1 MSTQLAS
8 RILSNRSYNWQSTGI
23 WEDLVVEGAEWL
35 ATCYA
40 EYGRV
45 ASEMRNE
52 LKVWTGKQQKLE
64 SERRAQVDR
73 LDGKWRG
80 GSRQARFDRI
90 CALASCVCMGSSEV
104 WLCDTPN
111 IGRVMG
117 NKQ

>member
-35 ATCYA
+35 AACYA

-52 LKVWTGKQQKLE
+52 LKGRTPGAGGPFGWQM
-64 SERRAQVDR
+64 ERQEQA
-73 LDGKWRG
+73 
-80 GSRQARFDRI
+80 GSIRQN
-90 CALASCVCMGSSEV
+90 LCVSQ
-104 WLCDTPN
+104 L
-111 IGRVMG
+111 RVYG
-117 NKQ
+117 V